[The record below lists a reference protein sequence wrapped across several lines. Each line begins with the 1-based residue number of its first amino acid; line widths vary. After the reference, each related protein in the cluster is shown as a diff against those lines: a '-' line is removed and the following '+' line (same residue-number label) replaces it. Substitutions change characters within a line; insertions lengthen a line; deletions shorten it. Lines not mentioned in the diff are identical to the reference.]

1 VFVCICCA
9 AFHLRLQPV
18 GRKVMAALL
27 VFLSGCVVWSE
38 ATIFTGGH
46 PDLSPF
52 SRAIR
57 CVGTVGVC
65 GLGKQRGMKLLGCDF
80 KC

>member
-1 VFVCICCA
+1 
-9 AFHLRLQPV
+9 LRRLQPV
-18 GRKVMAALL
+18 GRKVLAALL
-27 VFLSGCVVWSE
+27 VFFSGCVVWSE

-57 CVGTVGVC
+57 WAGGRVGVKHVHRRC
-65 GLGKQRGMKLLGCDF
+65 LQQRSSTLHAWWMI
-80 KC
+80 

>member
-1 VFVCICCA
+1 M
-9 AFHLRLQPV
+9 QPI

-27 VFLSGCVVWSE
+27 VCFSGLVVWSE

-57 CVGTVGVC
+57 
-65 GLGKQRGMKLLGCDF
+65 
-80 KC
+80 

>member
-1 VFVCICCA
+1 
-9 AFHLRLQPV
+9 
-18 GRKVMAALL
+18 MLL
-27 VFLSGCVVWSE
+27 VCFSGCVVWSE

-57 CVGTVGVC
+57 WEAGHQEGWGSAGSWVMHVVT
-65 GLGKQRGMKLLGCDF
+65 LKQEHM
-80 KC
+80 